1 MDINQQIEDVKNQL
15 RAEGFDEEKLNRLMD
30 LAVEEVMDIAMTELE
45 NNASD
50 EVLEQLASEQ
60 DAEVKTPEEGINRL
74 QKIFEAA
81 YGESAEQ
88 KKLEMI
94 LAYLQD
100 TLEQTKKAKD
110 LLQKYQAGDP
120 SAVAQVKAQEG
131 NPDVDEV
138 MKYMDKPTSEDVSL

>member
-1 MDINQQIEDVKNQL
+1 MDLNQQIEDVKNQL
-15 RAEGFDEEKLNRLMD
+15 KTEGFDDSKLNQLMD
-30 LAVEEVMDIAMTELE
+30 LAVEEVMDIAMNELE

-60 DAEVKTPEEGINRL
+60 DTPVSTPEEAVNRL
-74 QKIFEAA
+74 QKIFETA
-81 YGESAEQ
+81 YGENAEQ

-100 TLEQTKKAKD
+100 TLEQTKKTKD
-110 LLQKYQAGDP
+110 LLQRYQAGDP
-120 SAVAQVKAQEG
+120 SAVAQIKAQEG

-138 MKYMDKPTSEDVSL
+138 IKYMDKPTSEDVSL